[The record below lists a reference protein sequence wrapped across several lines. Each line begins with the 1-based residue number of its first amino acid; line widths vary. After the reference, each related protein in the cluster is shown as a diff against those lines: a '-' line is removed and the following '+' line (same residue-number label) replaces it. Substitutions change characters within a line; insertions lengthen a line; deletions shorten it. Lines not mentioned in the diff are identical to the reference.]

1 MATNNLAVGDVV
13 QIDPSVENFGACFM
27 TVTEART
34 WGAQGYVRVPGG
46 GDAYV
51 RVNHKDMVLI
61 GRVEWIRSN
70 EAAQGDPQ

>member
-13 QIDPSVENFGACFM
+13 QIGPHVQNFGACFM
-27 TVTEART
+27 TVTESKP

-51 RVNHKDMVLI
+51 RIAHKDMVLI
-61 GRVEWIRSN
+61 GRAEWMRHDDYLAPS
-70 EAAQGDPQ
+70 Q